1 MSRIL
6 GLMKLRQSV
15 DGREV
20 FQRMLESIPGGLDTG
35 SYEAHEELN
44 GVIAGVVNTQT
55 GYVADIF
62 KRDEVLVACIGYTPE
77 WDDYFNMKDVK
88 GDGGAAEKL
97 ALLYRMSGGIDF
109 LSDLPGFFS
118 IVIYDSGAKRL
129 FVVGDRSGYFPVY
142 YAVLE
147 DMLIFSSTIKV
158 VKSFV
163 DPLIVNRGACIEHL
177 LFDAIYGRQTYYED
191 IEIIPF
197 GSYLVFEDG
206 STRAEIKRYF
216 AYEELFDIAKYSE
229 MRGIEAPAVLS
240 RRLES
245 ALDKIVKFVDPS
257 SLGLS
262 CGGGIDCTYIGAL
275 LKRMGMELPI
285 YCSNVVGSD
294 ISEKALAEEAASR
307 VGAELYVSDLKREDF
322 YPLILRSIIEYE
334 QPIVHPSTPKFY
346 VSTDVKWST
355 GRRNLIM
362 GVASDLLFG
371 GIGNVNSLYRYLRL
385 RKVLGVIPAR
395 FRRILSSVLSDPRST
410 NVQLRMRNKLWDL
423 ARVGMGNF
431 ERASMQERI
440 ERAFSSIPSEVERE
454 VKILMVENL
463 CDYQQHLL
471 NRRYESNTSY
481 GISLYFP
488 FLDLDLLEFAINLP
502 VSHCVDWKNGKVVVR
517 RAASQ
522 LLGSSFY
529 SRKKWGGDVPIDK
542 WVPPLKFLLRGGF
555 LEEFFSLESEQ
566 LTEAPGGSVKVLWN
580 LIDLELWGRLS
591 ILGQSPHELIE
602 RMREEGIECS
612 DYENS

>member
-1 MSRIL
+1 MSRVL
-6 GLMKLRQSV
+6 GIMRIDQSV
-15 DGREV
+15 DGLDI
-20 FQRMLESIPGGLDTG
+20 FNRMLTFIPHGLDED
-35 SYEAHEELN
+35 SYRAHEELN
-44 GVIAGVVNTQT
+44 DVVAGVINAKTS
-55 GYVADIF
+55 YMADIF
-62 KRDEVLVACIGYTPE
+62 KGNGMLVACIGYAPE
-77 WDDYFNMKDVK
+77 WNSYFERK
-88 GDGGAAEKL
+88 GVEGAGGYAERL
-97 ALLYRMSGGIDF
+97 ALLYRRDGIAF
-109 LSDLPGFFS
+109 LKDLPGFFS
-118 IVIYDSGAKRL
+118 IVVYDSEEGKLLVA
-129 FVVGDRSGYFPVY
+129 GDRSGYFPVY
-142 YAVLE
+142 YAVLK
-147 DMLIFSSTIKV
+147 DYLIFSSTIKAIKPFIDPV
-158 VKSFV
+158 V
-163 DPLIVNRGACIEHL
+163 VNRGACIEHL
-177 LFDAIYGRQTYYED
+177 LFDAIYGRQTYYDD

-197 GSYLVFEDG
+197 GSYLMFERH
-206 STRAEIKRYF
+206 SARAEIRRYF
-216 AYEELFDIAKYSE
+216 AYEELFDIARYRE
-229 MRGIEAPAVLS
+229 MRGIDAPAFLSGKLEGALNRVLS
-240 RRLES
+240 
-245 ALDKIVKFVDPS
+245 FVGQS

-275 LKRMGMELPI
+275 LKRMGVELPI

-294 ISEKALAEEAASR
+294 VSEKVLAEESAGQ
-307 VGAELYVSDLKREDF
+307 VGTELYVSDLRREDF
-322 YPLILRSIIEYE
+322 YPLILRSILEYE

-346 VSTDVKWST
+346 VSTDIKWST

-371 GIGNVNSLYRYLRL
+371 GIGNVNSLYRYLKL
-385 RKVLGVIPAR
+385 KKILNIVPAR
-395 FRRILSSVLSDPRST
+395 FKRILSTILSDPRST

-423 ARVGMGNF
+423 ARIGMGNF
-431 ERASMQERI
+431 ERASMQERV

-517 RAASQ
+517 KAASQ

-555 LEEFFSLESEQ
+555 LEEFFSFESDQ
-566 LTEAPGGSVKVLWN
+566 LIDAAGSSIKVLWN

-591 ILGQSPHELIE
+591 VLGQSPYKLIE

-612 DYENS
+612 DYTDG

>member
-6 GLMKLRQSV
+6 GFMKLRQSI
-15 DGREV
+15 DGGEV
-20 FQRMLESIPGGLDTG
+20 FQRMLEFIPGGLDTD
-35 SYEAHEELN
+35 SCEAHEELDE
-44 GVIAGVVNTQT
+44 VIAGVVNTQT
-55 GYVADIF
+55 SYTADVF
-62 KRDEVLVACIGYTPE
+62 KGDKVLVACIGYTPE
-77 WDDYFNMKDVK
+77 WDNYFKMKDVEV
-88 GDGGAAEKL
+88 DGGAAKKL
-97 ALLYRMSGGIDF
+97 AMLYKVNGGIGF
-109 LSDLPGFFS
+109 LKDLPGFFS

-147 DMLIFSSTIKV
+147 DILIFSSTIKA
-158 VKSFV
+158 VKPFI
-163 DPLIVNRGACIEHL
+163 DPIVVNRGACIEHL

-191 IEIIPF
+191 IEIVPF
-197 GSYLVFEDG
+197 GSYLVFEH
-206 STRAEIKRYF
+206 SSNRAEIKRYF
-216 AYEELFDIAKYSE
+216 AYEELFDIEGYRE
-229 MRGIEAPAVLS
+229 MRDIDAPTLLS
-240 RRLES
+240 GKLEG
-245 ALDKIVKFVDPS
+245 ALDRILGFVEQS

-275 LKRMGMELPI
+275 LKRMGVELPI

-294 ISEKALAEEAASR
+294 ISEKALAEEAATR
-307 VGAELYVSDLKREDF
+307 VGAKLYVSDLKREDF
-322 YPLILRSIIEYE
+322 YPLILRSIIEYD

-346 VSTDVKWST
+346 VSTDIKWST

-371 GIGNVNSLYRYLRL
+371 GIGNVNSLYRYLKL
-385 RKVLGVIPAR
+385 RKLLSIIPSR
-395 FRRILSSVLSDPRST
+395 LRRILSSVFSDPHST

-423 ARVGMGNF
+423 AKVGMGNF

-440 ERAFSSIPSEVERE
+440 EKAFSPITSEVERE

-517 RAASQ
+517 KAASQ

-542 WVPPLKFLLRGGF
+542 WVPPMKFLLRGGF
-555 LEEFFSLESEQ
+555 LEEFLLFFLFLQFFGIDSQ
-566 LTEAPGGSVKVLWN
+566 LSYLSV
-580 LIDLELWGRLS
+580 
-591 ILGQSPHELIE
+591 
-602 RMREEGIECS
+602 
-612 DYENS
+612 

>member
-1 MSRIL
+1 MR
-6 GLMKLRQSV
+6 
-15 DGREV
+15 
-20 FQRMLESIPGGLDTG
+20 
-35 SYEAHEELN
+35 
-44 GVIAGVVNTQT
+44 
-55 GYVADIF
+55 DI
-62 KRDEVLVACIGYTPE
+62 
-77 WDDYFNMKDVK
+77 
-88 GDGGAAEKL
+88 
-97 ALLYRMSGGIDF
+97 
-109 LSDLPGFFS
+109 
-118 IVIYDSGAKRL
+118 
-129 FVVGDRSGYFPVY
+129 
-142 YAVLE
+142 
-147 DMLIFSSTIKV
+147 
-158 VKSFV
+158 
-163 DPLIVNRGACIEHL
+163 
-177 LFDAIYGRQTYYED
+177 DA
-191 IEIIPF
+191 
-197 GSYLVFEDG
+197 S
-206 STRAEIKRYF
+206 
-216 AYEELFDIAKYSE
+216 
-229 MRGIEAPAVLS
+229 AVLS